1 MPGWDIFGCGIVAV
15 DDFLTVENY
24 PPPDT
29 KTPVLSK
36 IRQGG
41 GLTGTTLVAAS
52 RLGANCAY
60 GGVLG
65 GDSLSTWTI
74 EELEREGVDCEP
86 VIHQSGAQ
94 PFHSVIIVDQTDKTR
109 TIFYSDADVIPR
121 PLESIDE
128 SLIGQ
133 TRLLFI
139 DHLGVDNM
147 LYAAGIAKEM
157 GIPTIADIEL
167 GEHPR
172 TDALMAHIDHLIL
185 SSSFAAKFTGKNG
198 PDQAVEHLAT
208 QARRTCTIVT
218 AGDQGC
224 WYACGA
230 AAGDIRHIPAYTVQ
244 VVDTTG
250 CGDVFHGAY
259 AAGITWGWSISRCIR
274 FASAA
279 AAIKATKTGGR
290 AGIPDRATVEQFLR
304 EREKV

>member
-1 MPGWDIFGCGIVAV
+1 MPSWDIFGCGIVAV

-24 PPPDT
+24 PPPDA

-36 IRQGG
+36 TRQGG

-52 RLGANCAY
+52 RLGAKCGY

-65 GDSLSTWTI
+65 GDPLSAWTI
-74 EELEREGVDCEP
+74 EELEREGVDCAP
-86 VIHQSGAQ
+86 IIRQTGAQ
-94 PFHSVIIVDQTDKTR
+94 PFHSVIIVDRTAKTR
-109 TIFYSDADVIPR
+109 NIFYSDVEVMPR

-139 DHLGVDNM
+139 DHLGVESM
-147 LYAAGIAKEM
+147 LHAAGIAKRM

-167 GEHPR
+167 GEHPQ
-172 TDALMAHIDHLIL
+172 TDALMAQIDYLIL
-185 SSSFAAKFTGKNG
+185 SASFAAAFTGKND
-198 PDQAVEHLAT
+198 PARSVEHLAA
-208 QARRTCTIVT
+208 QSPRSCTIVT
-218 AGDQGC
+218 AGDRGC
-224 WYACGA
+224 WYACGETP
-230 AAGDIRHIPAYTVQ
+230 GDILHVPAFAVQ
-244 VVDTTG
+244 AVDTTG

-259 AAGITWGWSISRCIR
+259 AVGITQGLSISQCIQ

-290 AGIPDRATVEQFLR
+290 AGIPDRAAVELFLR
-304 EREKV
+304 ERGAV

>member
-1 MPGWDIFGCGIVAV
+1 MPSWDIFGCGIVAV
-15 DDFLTVENY
+15 DDFLTVESY

-65 GDSLSTWTI
+65 DDSLSAWTI
-74 EELEREGVDCEP
+74 EELEREGVDCGP
-86 VIHQSGAQ
+86 VIHQTSAQ
-94 PFHSVIIVDQTDKTR
+94 PFHSVIIVDQKGKTR
-109 TIFYSDADVIPR
+109 TIFYSDADVYPR
-121 PLESIDE
+121 PLECIDE

-139 DHLGVDNM
+139 DHLGVENM
-147 LYAAGIAKEM
+147 LHAAEIAKKM

-167 GEHPR
+167 AEHPR
-172 TDALMAHIDHLIL
+172 TDALMAHIDYLIL
-185 SSSFAAKFTGKNG
+185 SASFAAKFTGKND
-198 PDQAVEHLAT
+198 PDQAVEHLAA
-208 QARRTCTIVT
+208 QAPRACTIVT

-224 WYACGA
+224 WYSCGEA
-230 AAGDIRHIPAYTVQ
+230 PGNIRHVPAFTVQ

-259 AAGITWGWSISRCIR
+259 AASITWEWSISRCIR

-290 AGIPDRATVEQFLR
+290 AGIPDRATVEQFLSKQ
-304 EREKV
+304 EMV

>member
-1 MPGWDIFGCGIVAV
+1 MPSWDIFGCGIVAV
-15 DDFLTVENY
+15 DDFITVDSY
-24 PPPDT
+24 PPPDA

-52 RLGANCAY
+52 RLGAKCAY

-65 GDSLSTWTI
+65 DDSLSEWTI
-74 EELEREGVDCEP
+74 EELEREGVDCGP
-86 VIHQSGAQ
+86 IIRQTGAQ
-94 PFHSVIIVDQTDKTR
+94 PFHSVIIVDRTAKTR
-109 TIFYSDADVIPR
+109 NIFYSDAEVVPR

-133 TRLLFI
+133 ARLLFL
-139 DHLGVDNM
+139 DHLGVENM
-147 LYAAGIAKEM
+147 LYAAGIAKRI

-167 GEHPR
+167 CEHPQ
-172 TDALMAHIDHLIL
+172 TGALMAQIDYLIL
-185 SSSFAAKFTGKNG
+185 SASFAATFTGKND
-198 PDQAVEHLAT
+198 PAQAVEHLASRIPR
-208 QARRTCTIVT
+208 ACTIVT

-224 WYACGA
+224 WYACEEKP
-230 AAGDIRHIPAYTVQ
+230 GDILHFPAFAVQ
-244 VVDTTG
+244 AVDTTG

-259 AAGITWGWSISRCIR
+259 AAGITRGWPVSQCIR

-290 AGIPDRATVEQFLR
+290 AGIPDRAAVEQFLS
-304 EREKV
+304 ERETV